1 MPMKFK
7 EWALFFCIIIG
18 IWALAGMYIHN
29 PIILPMPTEV
39 IKQMILQVSSASFY
53 KALLSTLVRAFLS
66 ILISLMA
73 AFIFSFYARNH
84 EMFYRFFEKA
94 LVIVRSI
101 PNVTFV
107 ILLMFWVKRE
117 ISVYIVAFLLLF
129 PVLFDILYQALIE
142 IETKWKDVFILY
154 PQRFL
159 SRFKYVYLP
168 LLKSPLKAGMSS
180 AASLS
185 FKVCVMA
192 EILASVSSGIGRGM
206 QLDRLDLNLA
216 GVMAWT
222 IWLLICVY
230 IFNKLILKILDYLC
244 R

>member
-1 MPMKFK
+1 
-7 EWALFFCIIIG
+7 
-18 IWALAGMYIHN
+18 
-29 PIILPMPTEV
+29 
-39 IKQMILQVSSASFY
+39 MILQVSFVSFY
-53 KALLSTLVRAFLS
+53 KALLSTLLRAFLS

-73 AFIFSFYARNH
+73 AFLFSFYCLH
-84 EMFYRFFEKA
+84 HDFFYRFFEKA

-129 PVLFDILYQALIE
+129 PVLFDILYQALKE

-159 SRFKYVYLP
+159 TRLQYVYLP
-168 LLKSPLKAGMSS
+168 MLKSPLKAGMSS